1 MCDAAQT
8 EREARGVGN
17 SVHLVHERC
26 RVVAVS
32 VVLAGWNRTQDVSA
46 LWITLDVARFGT
58 VAAEEVRMLGADRP
72 VERRCQNLVAG
83 SSSDTRPWL
92 I

>member
-1 MCDAAQT
+1 MPMT

-32 VVLAGWNRTQDVSA
+32 VVLAGWNRTQDVSVT
-46 LWITLDVARFGT
+46 LWMSLA
-58 VAAEEVRMLGADRP
+58 RP

>member
-1 MCDAAQT
+1 VCDAAQT

-32 VVLAGWNRTQDVSA
+32 VVLAGWNRTQDVSV
-46 LWITLDVARFGT
+46 TLDVACPSGRTSMSKFGGGKQQWYE
-58 VAAEEVRMLGADRP
+58 A
-72 VERRCQNLVAG
+72 LVDLMFAR
-83 SSSDTRPWL
+83 T
-92 I
+92 IC